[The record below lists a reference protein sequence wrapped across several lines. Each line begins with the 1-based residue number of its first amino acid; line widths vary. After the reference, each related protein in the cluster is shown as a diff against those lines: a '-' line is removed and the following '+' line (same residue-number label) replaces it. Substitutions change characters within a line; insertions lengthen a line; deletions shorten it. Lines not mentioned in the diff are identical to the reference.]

1 MGSVGEEGE
10 VGRWKLRRGYLARVV
25 EEAVDHLL
33 ACDKHPLMVVAEV
46 AGRLLDLHM
55 WRVRKLVNL

>member
-10 VGRWKLRRGYLARVV
+10 EGRWKLRRGYLAQVV
-25 EEAVDHLL
+25 EGGEDHLL
-33 ACDKHPLMVVAEV
+33 ACDKSHLMVVVEA

-55 WRVRKLVNL
+55 WQVHKLVNL